1 MAGTLQI
8 RTRLVFIASFPV
20 GTNGKKTPILQKK
33 KLRHKEV
40 SLLIEGHRSD
50 KD

>member
-1 MAGTLQI
+1 ME
-8 RTRLVFIASFPV
+8 
-20 GTNGKKTPILQKK
+20 KKIPILQKK

-50 KD
+50 KDGKFQTHAFFSQPYKVSFSNF

>member
-1 MAGTLQI
+1 M
-8 RTRLVFIASFPV
+8 FIASLPV
-20 GTNGKKTPILQKK
+20 GTNEKKSPFGRRK